1 MFKLYYS
8 IIAVSINKTSI
19 CYSTKSRELFELL
32 KYQLIVKYIKNEISN
47 GNLAAKKRLPSLRRI
62 SQLFE
67 CSVGTVLK
75 AYTELEREHV
85 VYSLS
90 KSGYYV
96 LESDLYNNDSC
107 DNPLIDFSSGSPD
120 IETLPYEKFQHCL
133 NNAIELYKENL
144 FTYCDPRGLN
154 SLIQIL
160 SNHLEEY
167 QVFTKPENIVIT
179 TGSQQALSILA
190 TMPFPNGNSRV
201 LVEQPTYYG
210 MIRALE
216 LNNIPTMGIER
227 GFNSINLQELERL
240 FKYGNIKFFYTIP
253 RFHNPTGNSY
263 TRQEKEAIVK
273 MAEKYNVYIL
283 EDDIMA
289 DLETDKKSDPIFAY
303 DTSSKVIYLKSYS
316 KILIPGLR
324 IAATVLPKL
333 LINTFLEYKKW
344 LDMNS
349 PILSQG
355 ALEIYLKS
363 DMLSKHRKKI
373 SKLYC
378 DRMSCLENTLSAF
391 KQSKIKWN
399 IPKSGYFACIYVDN
413 KLRYDKIISTLSN
426 QNIQLLDTRA
436 CFLRE
441 YRTDNYF
448 RISISKT
455 NEEKIKKGIPIVI
468 DTIQKYLTDDNNSF
482 DFCSKV

>member
-1 MFKLYYS
+1 M
-8 IIAVSINKTSI
+8 
-19 CYSTKSRELFELL
+19 L
-32 KYQLIVKYIKNEISN
+32 KYQLIAKYIKDEISS
-47 GNLAAKKRLPSLRRI
+47 GSLAAKKKLPSLRRV
-62 SQLFE
+62 SELFD

-75 AYTELEREHV
+75 AYTELEKEHI

-96 LESDLYNNDSC
+96 LESDLFNNNSY
-107 DNPLIDFSSGSPD
+107 DNSLIDFSSGAPD
-120 IETLPYEKFQHCL
+120 IKTLPYKKFQHCL

-144 FTYCDPRGLN
+144 FTYSNPRGLN
-154 SLIQIL
+154 SLIQVL
-160 SNHLEEY
+160 TKHLEEY

-179 TGSQQALSILA
+179 TGSQQALNIL
-190 TMPFPNGNSRV
+190 TNMSFPNGNSKV

-210 MIRALE
+210 MIRTLE
-216 LNNIPTMGIER
+216 LNNIPTVGIER
-227 GFNSINLQELERL
+227 RFNGINLEKLERL
-240 FKYGNIKFFYTIP
+240 FKYGSIKFFYTIP

-263 TRQEKEAIVK
+263 TRQEKEAIAK
-273 MAEKYNVYIL
+273 MAEKYNVYIV

-316 KILIPGLR
+316 KILMPGLR
-324 IAATVLPKL
+324 IAAVILPKL

-363 DMLSKHRKKI
+363 DMLSKHRKKM
-373 SKLYC
+373 SKLYS
-378 DRMSCLENTLSAF
+378 DRMSCLENTLSSL

-399 IPKSGYFACIYVDN
+399 VPKSGYFACIYIDN
-413 KLRYDKIISTLSN
+413 KLRYDKIMSTLSN
-426 QNIQLLDTRA
+426 QNIQLLDTRT
-436 CFLRE
+436 CF
-441 YRTDNYF
+441 
-448 RISISKT
+448 
-455 NEEKIKKGIPIVI
+455 
-468 DTIQKYLTDDNNSF
+468 
-482 DFCSKV
+482 

>member
-1 MFKLYYS
+1 M
-8 IIAVSINKTSI
+8 
-19 CYSTKSRELFELL
+19 L
-32 KYQLIVKYIKNEISN
+32 KYQLIVKYIKSEISN
-47 GNLAAKKRLPSLRRI
+47 GNLQAKKKLPSLRRI
-62 SQLFE
+62 SELFE
-67 CSVGTVLK
+67 CSIGTVLK
-75 AYTELEREHV
+75 AYTELEKEHI

-96 LESDLYNNDSC
+96 LESDLFNSNSQ

-120 IETLPYEKFQHCL
+120 IESLPYKKFQHCL

-144 FTYCDPRGLN
+144 FTYSNPRGLN

-160 SNHLEEY
+160 TSHLEEY

-179 TGSQQALSILA
+179 TGSQQALNIL
-190 TMPFPNGNSRV
+190 TNMPFPNGNSKV

-216 LNNIPTMGIER
+216 LNNIPSVGIER
-227 GFNSINLQELERL
+227 GFNGINLEELEKL

-263 TRQEKEAIVK
+263 SRQEKEAIAK

-316 KILIPGLR
+316 KVLMPGLR
-324 IAATVLPKL
+324 IAATILPKL

-355 ALEIYLKS
+355 ALEVYLKS
-363 DMLSKHRKKI
+363 GMLDKHRKKI
-373 SKLYC
+373 SKLYS
-378 DRMSCLENTLSAF
+378 DRMSCLKNTLSSL
-391 KQSKIKWN
+391 KQSKIQYN
-399 IPKSGYFACIYVDN
+399 VPKSGYFACIYADS
-413 KLRYDKIISTLSN
+413 KLQYDKIISTLSN
-426 QNIQLLDTRA
+426 KNIQLLDTRA

-455 NEEKIKKGIPIVI
+455 NEEKIKKGIPIVL
-468 DTIQKYLTDDNNSF
+468 DTIQKYLTYDTDNF
-482 DFCSKV
+482 DSYPKI

>member
-1 MFKLYYS
+1 
-8 IIAVSINKTSI
+8 
-19 CYSTKSRELFELL
+19 
-32 KYQLIVKYIKNEISN
+32 
-47 GNLAAKKRLPSLRRI
+47 
-62 SQLFE
+62 
-67 CSVGTVLK
+67 
-75 AYTELEREHV
+75 
-85 VYSLS
+85 
-90 KSGYYV
+90 
-96 LESDLYNNDSC
+96 
-107 DNPLIDFSSGSPD
+107 
-120 IETLPYEKFQHCL
+120 
-133 NNAIELYKENL
+133 
-144 FTYCDPRGLN
+144 
-154 SLIQIL
+154 
-160 SNHLEEY
+160 
-167 QVFTKPENIVIT
+167 
-179 TGSQQALSILA
+179 
-190 TMPFPNGNSRV
+190 
-201 LVEQPTYYG
+201 

-227 GFNSINLQELERL
+227 GFNGINLQELERL

-263 TRQEKEAIVK
+263 TRKEKESIVK

-289 DLETDKKSDPIFAY
+289 DLEIDKKSDPIFAY

-316 KILIPGLR
+316 KILVPGLR
-324 IAATVLPKL
+324 IAATILPRL

-363 DMLSKHRKKI
+363 GMLSKHRKKI
-373 SKLYC
+373 SKLYS
-378 DRMSCLENTLSAF
+378 DRMNCLENTISSL
-391 KQSKIKWN
+391 KKSKIKWN
-399 IPKSGYFACIYVDN
+399 VPKSGYFACIYVDN
-413 KLRYDKIISTLSN
+413 KLRYDKIISTLFN

-455 NEEKIKKGIPIVI
+455 DEEKIKKGIPIVL
-468 DTIQKYLTDDNNSF
+468 DTIQKYLINDNDSF
-482 DFCSKV
+482 DSYPKI